1 MYMAFTRFNYDEGRT
16 KKLLQE
22 STDPGRYVLNVP
34 GPGASLDY
42 VSDPHIRLTKWGGNL
57 RSNTTQLESDLKG
70 LTRQPTRDNIKLN
83 QYQHKAAY
91 TSPLYVSTNPDL
103 TTGQSRTTHPAWR
116 YRGHQRE
123 SWSYLPLNPQE
134 HVCIPFQNNLSS
146 RLLEKDYY
154 TPGYL
159 YKK

>member
-16 KKLLQE
+16 QKLLQE
-22 STDPGRYVLNVP
+22 STDPGRYILNVP
-34 GPGASLDY
+34 GPGSSPDY
-42 VSDPHIRLTKWGGNL
+42 ISDPHIRLTKWGANL
-57 RSNTTQLESDLKG
+57 RSNTTQLDCDLKG
-70 LTRQPTRDNIKLN
+70 MTRTHTRDNIKLN

-91 TSPLYVSTNPDL
+91 TSQLPTRTNQILATD
-103 TTGQSRTTHPAWR
+103 QSRVSHPAWT
-116 YRGHQRE
+116 YRGFQRE

>member
-22 STDPGRYVLNVP
+22 STDPGRYILNVP

-70 LTRQPTRDNIKLN
+70 LTRPPTRDNIKLN
-83 QYQHKAAY
+83 QYQHKAE
-91 TSPLYVSTNPDL
+91 LI
-103 TTGQSRTTHPAWR
+103 
-116 YRGHQRE
+116 
-123 SWSYLPLNPQE
+123 YL
-134 HVCIPFQNNLSS
+134 
-146 RLLEKDYY
+146 
-154 TPGYL
+154 
-159 YKK
+159 